1 MHSKLRQ
8 AIGLA
13 TQPVAVL
20 KAQRPPEGV
29 DPRPC
34 GCIIPLLAAAAQG
47 QAAALTADSVGCPG
61 GKFGLGLVPQA
72 PEGLA
77 GFLSTG
83 GGGRPGLGYKEA
95 PCLMETYLHHLPPTE
110 PPACLVF
117 RPLDQLQPGEEP
129 LAVVFLVNPHQLSA
143 LATLASYDRAP
154 LENVKL
160 LFGAGCTQAVRYAL
174 CAQEAGEDTC
184 YVGLTDPS
192 ARLHLDRDLLSFS
205 LPYRRFRELEEK
217 ADGSFLTQ
225 STWQSLLRQG

>member
-20 KAQRPPEGV
+20 KAQHPPEGV
-29 DPRPC
+29 APRPC

-77 GFLSTG
+77 GFLTTG
-83 GGGRPGLGYKEA
+83 GGGRPGLRYKEA

-117 RPLDQLQPGEEP
+117 RPLDQLQPGEAP

-160 LFGAGCTQAVRYAL
+160 LFGAGCAQAVQYAL

-192 ARLHLDRDLLSFS
+192 ARLHLDRDLLAFS

>member
-13 TQPVAVL
+13 TQPVAAL
-20 KAQRPPEGV
+20 KAQRPPEGMA
-29 DPRPC
+29 PRPC

-61 GKFGLGLVPQA
+61 GRFGLGLVPQA

-77 GFLSTG
+77 GFLTTG
-83 GGGRPGLGYKEA
+83 DGGRPGLGYKEA
-95 PCLMETYLHHLPPTE
+95 PCLMETSFHLLPPTE

-143 LATLASYDRAP
+143 LATLASYDRAS

-160 LFGAGCTQAVRYAL
+160 LFGAGCTQAIRYAL
-174 CAQEAGEDTC
+174 CAQEAREDTC

-192 ARLHLDRDLLSFS
+192 ARLHLDKDLLSFS
-205 LPYRRFRELEEK
+205 LPYRRFLALEEQVT
-217 ADGSFLTQ
+217 DSFLTKG
-225 STWQSLLRQG
+225 TWKTLLRQL